1 MKPGKSNRRAFTL
14 VEILIVICV
23 ISILFVVLVS
33 RVDFATD
40 KARTT
45 GAQNDLRA
53 LQMAIH
59 QVAIEDGELVDDL
72 NLLASRLNENLDS
85 ELMVHVENNELVSNA
100 KDPWGSYYK
109 ISYSK
114 PANSKG
120 QAVVISA
127 GPDMKYSST
136 DDVGKTISCQVSASG
151 MNVTVQDTLPSV
163 PGGSLPVEPE
173 EHICNF
179 SKAVQTTEHIKTAGN
194 CSSPVVYFYSCECG
208 ANGTATFTGP
218 KDLNTHVSESTY
230 NYNSLNEDQHTSVKV
245 CSGCNTILDTN
256 TEMHSFSDNVC
267 TKCGHERH
275 VHSYTNQNPVEAN
288 KATSATC
295 SAAATYYYTCA
306 CGAKGTSTFVSGNAL
321 AHNYSGRVTTDPTCT
336 ATGVRTYTCS
346 TCSNSYTE
354 LVEKTPHNYNKQIED
369 GHLASSATCK
379 DYAKYY
385 WSCVCGANSTNT
397 FDGTV
402 LSTTH
407 TGGTETKYEY
417 VDENTHKVSSICKT
431 CTAVIATS
439 TNSHG
444 NIVNNACSLCNGHMH
459 SFTRQ
464 VMSNYTRVTEATCQA
479 QATYRYSCA
488 DTNCDVLS
496 DTSNVFAGGEKVTH
510 QSTIGGT
517 SDVHTKCSIC
527 GTTISVTHDYTTTT
541 TKDATCTE
549 SGTKKHTCTCGYFYT
564 ETINKLGHD
573 IVSHAAKA
581 ATCTT
586 NGYAAYD
593 TCSRCNYTTYKEIVA
608 TGHKDTNGGTS
619 AIHTKCSKCGTTTSS
634 KHSYSSKITVAATC
648 TSKGTTTYT
657 CSCGYSYSAQ
667 DVEKNASNHTG
678 STTYQYSNITV
689 YTHTVTEYCGG
700 CKVKLNKDSYEE
712 NHSKTE
718 TCKCGYIKY
727 DMLSGSQQTVHV
739 ANNNDVTF
747 RSEANYND
755 FQGLYIDNALVDSS
769 NYTVTEGSTIITIK
783 AAYMSSM
790 NDGEHTIDI
799 VSTNGMASTT
809 FEVVDTNVYALS
821 GKWKF
826 NDTFTMWM
834 FDNYNVSDSGLWG
847 SGGLV
852 QNITFISNNQTF
864 SKFDIALSNS
874 QNLVTLHIKYDS
886 EHSVY
891 TQYSHDWQYVEKY
904 YGLPITFMND
914 NYNILDFGSTPQEV
928 SKEFYEWFTTNA
940 TKQETYTLSGKW
952 KWNDVLTYHDNSNW
966 LDTAPD
972 GITTNT
978 LPKLHF
984 SCIINGEVQ
993 EFNYISFQTNCDL
1006 VYRNYTVV
1014 NNTNLHV
1021 AETVIYGDP
1030 VWLQDDIAK
1039 IIDFGTEEYE
1049 VNAYFWNWFMQNA
1062 TPYNEPTYA
1071 LSGKWVFNNVVRPVN
1086 GENIIENISFTSDG
1100 QIFNE
1105 MEVYMPTETSF
1116 GVASAWLNYGP
1127 ATSGVGADFQYFGD
1141 IFTGECAYLWYS
1153 NNTENLNLRL
1163 VDFGSTPQSVSKE
1176 FYTWFITNATNEF
1189 VIDGSWMWN
1198 DVLKFDEN
1206 YTSGEIYSEP
1216 IVFTSS
1222 SYKFNNIKLWSPEGI
1237 MLAIEYTIYDAPY
1250 GDGIGIFEYYKEQ
1263 YGDGSQ
1269 YWDNTFKVMNFG
1281 NVEQAVSP
1289 EFYTWFT
1296 SNAARVSGEIAVGFL
1311 HNYEMFYMYEPFAF
1325 EIGMTWE
1332 EFVYSDYNKNL
1343 NTGKQLFTIENGYV
1357 ISLMEIMC
1365 PSAQNA
1371 NFIIA
1376 SDIMIYPGIYT
1387 ECYMDDCKIVYGHDL
1402 LESSCMNGHMSVQ
1415 SGTLSPVFVYNG
1427 SSYCTYCG
1435 QKLNEVTFAIDNVEY
1450 KAIEGM
1456 TWEEWVNSVYN
1467 TDGYIIQNNSVYSKD
1482 RKKVGSVSK
1491 TDKITSGISYITIN
1505 GNVSHSGGS
1514 ND

>member
-1 MKPGKSNRRAFTL
+1 MKPGKSNRKAFTL

-23 ISILFVVLVS
+23 ISILFVVLIS

-45 GAQNDLRA
+45 GAQNDLRT

-59 QVAIEDGELVDDL
+59 QVALEDGELVDDL
-72 NLLASRLNENLDS
+72 DLLASRLNENLDS

-120 QAVVISA
+120 QAVVMSA

-194 CSSPVVYFYSCECG
+194 CSLPVVYFYSCECG

-245 CSGCNTILDTN
+245 CSGCNTTLDTN
-256 TEMHSFSDNVC
+256 TEMHSFSNNVC
-267 TKCGHERH
+267 TKCGYNRH
-275 VHSYTNQNPVEAN
+275 VHSYIVESATEAN

-295 SAAATYYYTCA
+295 SAAATYYYTCS
-306 CGAKGTSTFVSGNAL
+306 CGAKSDTTFVSGNAL
-321 AHNYSGRVTTDPTCT
+321 PHNYSGRVTTDPTCT

-346 TCSNSYTE
+346 TCSDSYSE
-354 LVEKTPHNYNKQIED
+354 VVEKTPHNYNKKIED
-369 GHLASSATCK
+369 GHLASPATCK

-407 TGGTETKYEY
+407 TGDTETKYEY
-417 VDENTHKVSSICKT
+417 VNENTHKVSSVCKT

-439 TNSHG
+439 TNPHG
-444 NIVNNACSLCNGHMH
+444 NIVNNACSLCKGHMH
-459 SFTRQ
+459 SFTRH
-464 VMSNYTRVTEATCQA
+464 VMSDYTRVTEATCQA

-496 DTSNVFAGGEKVTH
+496 DVSNVFAGGEKAKH

-527 GTTISVTHDYTTTT
+527 GTTISATHDYTTTT

-549 SGTKKHTCTCGYFYT
+549 SGTKKHTCTCGYSYT

-608 TGHKDTNGGTS
+608 TGHKDINGGTS

-634 KHSYSSKITVAATC
+634 KHNYSSKIIVAATC

-667 DVEKNASNHTG
+667 DVAENASNHTG

-727 DMLSGSQQTVHV
+727 DMLNGSQQTVNI

-747 RSEANYND
+747 RSEADYND
-755 FQGLYIDNALVDSS
+755 FKGLYIDNSLVDSS
-769 NYTVTEGSTIITIK
+769 NYTVTEGSTIITLK
-783 AAYMSSM
+783 AAYVSNMK
-790 NDGEHTIDI
+790 DGEHTIDI
-799 VSTNGMASTT
+799 ASTDGMASTT
-809 FEVVDTNVYALS
+809 FEVVDTKIYALSGKWQFNESINFSSDMQTFEYVTYHVNGVKYKAMEIFYIVNTLPSGSIAIDSESSIKYYEKDKQNATNGQTPYFGYCVYSYSLEKPTYGQMIWKDYETDSIIDFGSELQVVSEEFYTWFVSNATEGVSDIYALS

-826 NDTFTMWM
+826 NNTIVPPDDYVYQEITFTYEGMIPTDSMVSIMCENDRSDDWILVHYGYI
-834 FDNYNVSDSGLWG
+834 DTTLPDQPTYNTEVYCDHWYNTDHQVVNFGIDAQTVS
-847 SGGLV
+847 
-852 QNITFISNNQTF
+852 Q
-864 SKFDIALSNS
+864 
-874 QNLVTLHIKYDS
+874 
-886 EHSVY
+886 
-891 TQYSHDWQYVEKY
+891 
-904 YGLPITFMND
+904 
-914 NYNILDFGSTPQEV
+914 
-928 SKEFYEWFTTNA
+928 EFYEWF
-940 TKQETYTLSGKW
+940 
-952 KWNDVLTYHDNSNW
+952 
-966 LDTAPD
+966 
-972 GITTNT
+972 
-978 LPKLHF
+978 
-984 SCIINGEVQ
+984 
-993 EFNYISFQTNCDL
+993 
-1006 VYRNYTVV
+1006 
-1014 NNTNLHV
+1014 V
-1021 AETVIYGDP
+1021 A
-1030 VWLQDDIAK
+1030 
-1039 IIDFGTEEYE
+1039 
-1049 VNAYFWNWFMQNA
+1049 NAYR
-1062 TPYNEPTYA
+1062 TT
-1071 LSGKWVFNNVVRPVN
+1071 GDVV
-1086 GENIIENISFTSDG
+1086 
-1100 QIFNE
+1100 
-1105 MEVYMPTETSF
+1105 
-1116 GVASAWLNYGP
+1116 
-1127 ATSGVGADFQYFGD
+1127 
-1141 IFTGECAYLWYS
+1141 
-1153 NNTENLNLRL
+1153 
-1163 VDFGSTPQSVSKE
+1163 
-1176 FYTWFITNATNEF
+1176 
-1189 VIDGSWMWN
+1189 
-1198 DVLKFDEN
+1198 
-1206 YTSGEIYSEP
+1206 
-1216 IVFTSS
+1216 
-1222 SYKFNNIKLWSPEGI
+1222 
-1237 MLAIEYTIYDAPY
+1237 
-1250 GDGIGIFEYYKEQ
+1250 
-1263 YGDGSQ
+1263 
-1269 YWDNTFKVMNFG
+1269 
-1281 NVEQAVSP
+1281 
-1289 EFYTWFT
+1289 
-1296 SNAARVSGEIAVGFL
+1296 VGFL
-1311 HNYEMFYMYEPFAF
+1311 HNEEQISDYEPFAF

-1332 EFVYSDYNKNL
+1332 EFVNSDYNKNL
-1343 NTGKQLFTIENGYV
+1343 NTGETLFTIENGYV
-1357 ISLMEIMC
+1357 ISLMQHRC
-1365 PSAQNA
+1365 PSSLNVTYVK
-1371 NFIIA
+1371 
-1376 SDIMIYPGIYT
+1376 STDTMIYSGAYV
-1387 ECYMDDCKIVYGHDL
+1387 EDYMNGCKVFHSNNWSDLCEKYGH
-1402 LESSCMNGHMSVQ
+1402 S
-1415 SGTLSPVFVYNG
+1415 TLFEYNDRT
-1427 SSYCTYCG
+1427 YCTRCG
-1435 QKLNEVTFAIDNVEY
+1435 CVIDGDVPEIPGPPTGEDVQTGNVMIGFLHDPDMTSERHPFAY
-1450 KAIEGM
+1450 IEGM
-1456 TWEEWVNSVYN
+1456 TWNELINSEYNKDLETGETLFASNKGYVTTFITSNAPTAGMDAIRIAELIAVPGVYTFDTSTQYVGLDETRLNMCDNIGNHFGTFEYDDKEYCIACGKTLNSLITFTIDGTEYYAEEGMTWADFRRSGLNVEQGSPVTEDSPPLEYISDAIQVYN
-1467 TDGYIIQNNSVYSKD
+1467 AGGLWIRYNGVQVVYGDIIV
-1482 RKKVGSVSK
+1482 
-1491 TDKITSGISYITIN
+1491 
-1505 GNVSHSGGS
+1505 SGGTYIS
-1514 ND
+1514 DNPNDY

>member
-1 MKPGKSNRRAFTL
+1 MKPGKSNRKAFTL

-23 ISILFVVLVS
+23 ISILFVVLIS

-72 NLLASRLNENLDS
+72 NLLASRLNENLDA

-120 QAVVISA
+120 QAVVVSA

-136 DDVGKTISCQVSASG
+136 DDVGKTISCQISASG
-151 MNVTVQDTLPSV
+151 MNVTVQDTLPNV

-208 ANGTATFTGP
+208 ANGIATFTGP

-245 CSGCNTILDTN
+245 CSGCSTTLDTN
-256 TEMHSFSDNVC
+256 TEMHSFSNNVC

-275 VHSYTNQNPVEAN
+275 VHSYVVESATEAN

-354 LVEKTPHNYNKQIED
+354 LVEKIPHNYNKQIED
-369 GHLASSATCK
+369 GHLASPATCK

-417 VDENTHKVSSICKT
+417 VNENTHKVSSVCKT

-439 TNSHG
+439 TNPHS

-464 VMSNYTRVTEATCQA
+464 VMNDYTRVTEATCQA
-479 QATYRYSCA
+479 QATYKYSCA
-488 DTNCDVLS
+488 DTNCNVLS
-496 DTSNVFAGGEKVTH
+496 DASNVFAGGEKAKH

-517 SDVHTKCSIC
+517 SDVHTKCSVC
-527 GTTISVTHDYTTTT
+527 GTTISVTHDCTTTT

-549 SGTKKHTCTCGYFYT
+549 SGTKKHTCTCGYSYT
-564 ETINKLGHD
+564 ETINKLGHN

-608 TGHKDTNGGTS
+608 TGHKNTNGGTS

-727 DMLSGSQQTVHV
+727 DMLSGSQQTVHI

-755 FQGLYIDNALVDSS
+755 FQGLYIDNSLVDSS

-809 FEVVDTNVYALS
+809 FEVVDTNIYALS
-821 GKWKF
+821 GTWVF
-826 NDTFTMWM
+826 NTNVPISSTGSIRNDMHQTLSFTSNGNSYNQMYVGTNGGGLM
-834 FDNYNVSDSGLWG
+834 VAYCVNVSSLPDGAWTTTYVDDELGTPYWINDAYKT
-847 SGGLV
+847 V
-852 QNITFISNNQTF
+852 CF
-864 SKFDIALSNS
+864 ANS
-874 QNLVTLHIKYDS
+874 Q
-886 EHSVY
+886 SV
-891 TQYSHDWQYVEKY
+891 SR
-904 YGLPITFMND
+904 
-914 NYNILDFGSTPQEV
+914 
-928 SKEFYEWFTTNA
+928 EFYEWFTANA
-940 TKQETYTLSGKW
+940 TKQE
-952 KWNDVLTYHDNSNW
+952 D
-966 LDTAPD
+966 
-972 GITTNT
+972 
-978 LPKLHF
+978 
-984 SCIINGEVQ
+984 
-993 EFNYISFQTNCDL
+993 
-1006 VYRNYTVV
+1006 
-1014 NNTNLHV
+1014 
-1021 AETVIYGDP
+1021 
-1030 VWLQDDIAK
+1030 
-1039 IIDFGTEEYE
+1039 EY
-1049 VNAYFWNWFMQNA
+1049 V
-1062 TPYNEPTYA
+1062 
-1071 LSGKWVFNNVVRPVN
+1071 LSGKWVFNNIVRPVN

-1100 QIFNE
+1100 QTFNE
-1105 MEVYMPTETSF
+1105 MEVCMPTEMSF
-1116 GVASAWLNYGP
+1116 GVVYAWLNYGP
-1127 ATSGVGADFQYFGD
+1127 ETSGVGADFQYFGD
-1141 IFTGECAYLWYS
+1141 VFTGGCAYLWYS
-1153 NNTENLNLRL
+1153 NNAENLNLRL
-1163 VDFGSTPQSVSKE
+1163 VDFGSTPQSVSQE
-1176 FYTWFITNATNEF
+1176 FYEWFTANATNEF

-1216 IVFTSS
+1216 IVFTSN

-1250 GDGIGIFEYYKEQ
+1250 GDGIGIFEYYKDS

-1269 YWDNTFKVMNFG
+1269 YWDNAFKVMNFG
-1281 NVEQAVSP
+1281 NVKQAVSP

-1296 SNAARVSGEIAVGFL
+1296 SNAACVSGEIAVGFL

-1332 EFVYSDYNKNL
+1332 EFVYSHYNKNL
-1343 NTGKQLFTIENGYV
+1343 NTGEQLFTIENGYV

-1365 PSAQNA
+1365 PSTQSD
-1371 NFIIA
+1371 NFIVA

-1387 ECYMDDCKIVYGHDL
+1387 ECYMEDCKIVYGHDL
-1402 LESSCMNGHMSVQ
+1402 LESSCMNGHMSLQ
-1415 SGTLSPVFVYNG
+1415 SGTMSPAFAYNG

-1435 QKLNEVTFAIDNVEY
+1435 QELNEVTFAIDNVEY

-1456 TWEEWVNSVYN
+1456 TWEEWVDSVYN